1 MMVVEPILQV
11 DDLSQ
16 RFGGLMAVD
25 NVRMRLAPG
34 ELHCII
40 GPNGAGKS
48 TLFNLISGAIQPTS
62 GRVQFRGR
70 DITGLPVHTIAKLGI
85 GRKFQVPS
93 VFETLT
99 VSENLGVAALNKRL
113 RPRDL
118 VDRAA

>member
-62 GRVQFRGR
+62 GRS
-70 DITGLPVHTIAKLGI
+70 IP
-85 GRKFQVPS
+85 
-93 VFETLT
+93 
-99 VSENLGVAALNKRL
+99 
-113 RPRDL
+113 RPRYHG
-118 VDRAA
+118 AASPHDCQAGHRTKVSGSECVPKR

>member
-62 GRVQFRGR
+62 
-70 DITGLPVHTIAKLGI
+70 
-85 GRKFQVPS
+85 VPS
-93 VFETLT
+93 WASDESFRFRVC
-99 VSENLGVAALNKRL
+99 SKR
-113 RPRDL
+113 
-118 VDRAA
+118 